1 MASRSVPIN
10 FWVIIE
16 GLPTTKDTQS
26 MAMENY
32 SRYQQSVIKN
42 YYQNRDNVSLQ
53 RAQELLTDLYLA
65 EGKKRE
71 KVWDSLFTH
80 LERLGVPND
89 QMQYLKEKR
98 SPELIAQLIQ
108 KKV

>member
-1 MASRSVPIN
+1 
-10 FWVIIE
+10 
-16 GLPTTKDTQS
+16 

>member
-1 MASRSVPIN
+1 
-10 FWVIIE
+10 
-16 GLPTTKDTQS
+16 

-71 KVWDSLFTH
+71 KVWDSLFNH
-80 LERLGVPND
+80 LEKLGVPND
-89 QMQYLKEKR
+89 QMEYLKEKR